1 MLYTPC
7 TKCGGMTACY
17 CYTPGRQIADQYA
30 DVLTHLH
37 AVLDGFGQY
46 HLNDR
51 ICQDIFTKPL
61 YRQWRDGRIHA
72 SS

>member
-1 MLYTPC
+1 MLYTYTSCPH
-7 TKCGGMTACY
+7 CGGLTACY

-51 ICQDIFTKPL
+51 IFKDIVGSL
-61 YRQWRDGRIHA
+61 IEAGGIR
-72 SS
+72 